1 MFWELFTGK
10 PSYKPFWALSDIS
23 FEVRRGQVVGVLGRN
38 GAGKSTLLKIIT
50 GTLDKTDGNVEVNGR
65 ISSILEMG
73 TGFNMEYTGRDNIYL
88 GGLMV
93 GLTREEIKQKEDWII
108 EFSELRDF
116 IDQPFKTYSSGMQ
129 ARLTFSTAVCIDPDL
144 LIIDEALAAGD
155 ARFSRKSFGKIEE
168 FRRAGN
174 TILLVS
180 HDINTISTFC
190 DHALILEHGRIFDQ
204 GKPYRMGQ
212 VYYDLLFG
220 SGQKTSGTEAPQCE
234 DAAPLQTE
242 EPDIERPQG
251 EQPGDQQAPSDHN
264 DTIQVE
270 TVTAVQ
276 YDPSTAPESQADS
289 GQTVMTGEHKR
300 LLLRQNALKKLNLAA
315 PLVDHGNIHQMRLGN
330 KKAEILDFGILDEEG
345 KRVKLLKSGRKYI
358 FFQRAVFYEDV
369 SGVVTGFVIRN
380 IKGVDMYGTT
390 TRTQKISVP
399 SQRQGNIIETRLY
412 GTMWLTNGIYFLTVA
427 MADPDAETDVQY
439 DQHFDG
445 LQFEIETTDGIFGPS
460 VVNLNAHM
468 EFKQLGFVVGS

>member
-1 MFWELFTGK
+1 MFWELFVGES
-10 PSYKPFWALSDIS
+10 SYKPFWALSDIS
-23 FEVRRGQVVGVLGRN
+23 FEVRRGQVVGLLGRN

-73 TGFNMEYTGRDNIYL
+73 TGFNPEYTGRDNIYL
-88 GGLMV
+88 GGLII
-93 GLTREEIKQKEDWII
+93 GLTRAEIEKKIDWII
-108 EFSELRDF
+108 DFSELRDF

-144 LIIDEALAAGD
+144 LIIDEALSAGD

-168 FRRAGN
+168 FQRAGN

-190 DHALILEHGRIFDQ
+190 DHAIILEHGRIFDQ

-220 SGQKTSGTEAPQCE
+220 SGQKTSVAETTQGE

-242 EPDIERPQG
+242 EPEIERPQR
-251 EQPGDQQAPSDHN
+251 EQPGNQQAPSDHN

-276 YDPSTAPESQADS
+276 YDPSTTPESQADS
-289 GQTVMTGEHKR
+289 GHTVMTEESKR
-300 LLLRQNALKKLNLAA
+300 LLLRQAALKKLNLIE
-315 PLVDHGNIHQMRLGN
+315 PFSDHGNTHQVRLGN
-330 KKAEILDFGILDEEG
+330 RKAEILDFGIWDKG
-345 KRVKLLKSGRKYI
+345 GNRVNLLKSGQKYT
-358 FFQRAVFYEDV
+358 FYQRAVFYEDV
-369 SGVVTGFVIRN
+369 VGVVFGFLIRN
-380 IKGVDMYGTT
+380 IRGVDMYGTT

-399 SQRQGNIIETRLY
+399 SQHQGNIIETRLH

-427 MADPDAETDVQY
+427 IADPDAKTDEQY
-439 DQHFDG
+439 DLQYDA
-445 LQFEIETTDGIFGPS
+445 LQFEIQAKEGVYTTS
-460 VVNLNAHM
+460 VVDLDAHI
-468 EFKQLGFVVGS
+468 EFQSLAAI